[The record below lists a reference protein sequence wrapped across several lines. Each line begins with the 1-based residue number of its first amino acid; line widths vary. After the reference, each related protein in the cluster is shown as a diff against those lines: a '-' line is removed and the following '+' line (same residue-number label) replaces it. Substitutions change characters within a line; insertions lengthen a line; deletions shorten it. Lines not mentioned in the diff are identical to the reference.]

1 MNIDTVLQI
10 LDTRRAVARENGN
23 TTELSLLYELTK
35 IAEEYKVMKEVQIQ
49 RYGSSHHLHRS
60 HAGLYIVGESCMTF
74 LYFFWDFFTYNKEVR
89 KMNKEKV
96 VLTNA

>member
-49 RYGSSHHLHRS
+49 R
-60 HAGLYIVGESCMTF
+60 
-74 LYFFWDFFTYNKEVR
+74 
-89 KMNKEKV
+89 
-96 VLTNA
+96 

>member
-1 MNIDTVLQI
+1 MADTYGLGPYAERRARSSRVSRTICLIRKELLMNIDTVLQI

-49 RYGSSHHLHRS
+49 R
-60 HAGLYIVGESCMTF
+60 
-74 LYFFWDFFTYNKEVR
+74 
-89 KMNKEKV
+89 
-96 VLTNA
+96 

>member
-1 MNIDTVLQI
+1 MIVFGEIVQIKCGIGGMADTYGLGPYAERRARSSRVSRTTYLVRKELLMNIDTVLQI

-49 RYGSSHHLHRS
+49 R
-60 HAGLYIVGESCMTF
+60 
-74 LYFFWDFFTYNKEVR
+74 
-89 KMNKEKV
+89 
-96 VLTNA
+96 